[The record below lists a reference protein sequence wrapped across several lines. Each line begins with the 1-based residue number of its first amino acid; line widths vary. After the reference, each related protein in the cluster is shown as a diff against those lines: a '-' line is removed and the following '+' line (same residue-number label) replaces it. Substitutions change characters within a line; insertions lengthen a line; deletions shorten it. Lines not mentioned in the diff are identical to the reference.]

1 MPGLRLPQPG
11 EGSGPLKSR
20 MQVSLSTTGLGPGNR
35 LVPAMG
41 SAQQVGVEREERIGG
56 DTGALFHRKSPFRGQ
71 GQRVQ
76 EHEVPGAGWH
86 DACPS
91 VPLELQ
97 EL

>member
-1 MPGLRLPQPG
+1 M
-11 EGSGPLKSR
+11 
-20 MQVSLSTTGLGPGNR
+20 
-35 LVPAMG
+35 
-41 SAQQVGVEREERIGG
+41 GVEREERIGG